1 MMITNWTRFG
11 VYLSCLGAA
20 LSFLSESGSAA
31 ESGLLRAKL
40 SVVQTGADFFRFFN
54 FSPIGKEKL
63 PDGTKVI
70 SFKPT
75 GDAFRALVT
84 LRVTTDDQGIIK
96 KLDLA
101 VARSFIDDP
110 KKCVYAADLVKS
122 FLTDAAAT
130 TEGDDVSLLA
140 AEINARSMAR
150 STTTVIVARPLP
162 TTPGLPSA
170 AYQTYAGSP
179 QPQTLLYSSRKEQV
193 LLRNDT
199 QSSEPTLDIIVSA
212 TAGAA

>member
-1 MMITNWTRFG
+1 MKITNWTRVG
-11 VYLSCLGAA
+11 LCLSCLGAA
-20 LSFLSESGSAA
+20 LSFFSESGSAE
-31 ESGLLRAKL
+31 ESGLLGAKL
-40 SVVQTGADFFRFFN
+40 SVAQTRADFFCFFN
-54 FSPIGKEKL
+54 FSPIGTEEL
-63 PDGTKVI
+63 SVGTKVI

-130 TEGDDVSLLA
+130 TERDDVGLLA
-140 AEINARSMAR
+140 AEINARSLAR
-150 STTTVIVARPLP
+150 STTTVIVGRHLP
-162 TTPGLPSA
+162 TAPGVPSA
-170 AYQTYAGSP
+170 AYQTYAGSL
-179 QPQTLLYSSRKEQV
+179 QPQTLLYPSRKVQV

-199 QSSEPTLDIIVSA
+199 ESNEPTLDIIVLA
-212 TAGAA
+212 TTGAA

>member
-1 MMITNWTRFG
+1 MMITNWTRIG
-11 VYLSCLGAA
+11 VCLSSIGAA
-20 LSFLSESGSAA
+20 LSFFSESGSAA
-31 ESGLLRAKL
+31 ESGLLGAKL

-54 FSPIGKEKL
+54 FSPIGKEEL
-63 PDGTKVI
+63 PDGTQVV

-84 LRVTTDDQGIIK
+84 LRVTTDDQGLIK
-96 KLDLA
+96 QLDLA

-122 FLTDAAAT
+122 FLTDAATT
-130 TEGDDVSLLA
+130 TERDEVSLLA

-162 TTPGLPSA
+162 TAPGSASA
-170 AYQTYAGSP
+170 AYQTYAGSQ
-179 QPQTLLYSSRKEQV
+179 QPQTLLYPSRKEQV
-193 LLRNDT
+193 LLRNGT
-199 QSSEPTLDIIVSA
+199 PSSEQTLDITVSA
-212 TAGAA
+212 TTGAD

>member
-1 MMITNWTRFG
+1 MMITNWTR
-11 VYLSCLGAA
+11 VVVCLSCFGAA
-20 LSFLSESGSAA
+20 LSFFSESGSAA
-31 ESGLLRAKL
+31 ESRLLGAKL
-40 SVVQTGADFFRFFN
+40 SVVQNEADFFRFFN

-63 PDGTKVI
+63 PDGSKVI

-84 LRVTTDDQGIIK
+84 LRATTDDQGIIK

-130 TEGDDVSLLA
+130 TEEDDVSLLA

-150 STTTVIVARPLP
+150 STSTVIAARPLP
-162 TTPGLPSA
+162 TPPASSSP
-170 AYQTYAGSP
+170 AYQTYAGSQ
-179 QPQTLLYSSRKEQV
+179 QPQTLLYPSQKEQV

-199 QSSEPTLDIIVSA
+199 PSSEPTLDIIVSA
-212 TAGAA
+212 LPAR

>member
-1 MMITNWTRFG
+1 MMITNWTRVG
-11 VYLSCLGAA
+11 LCLSCLVAA
-20 LSFLSESGSAA
+20 LSFFSESGSAA
-31 ESGLLRAKL
+31 ESGLLGAKL
-40 SVVQTGADFFRFFN
+40 SVAQTRADFFCFFN
-54 FSPIGKEKL
+54 FSPIGTEKL
-63 PDGTKVI
+63 PDGTKVV

-130 TEGDDVSLLA
+130 TERDDVGLLA

-150 STTTVIVARPLP
+150 SAATVIVARPLP
-162 TTPGLPSA
+162 TAPGLPSA
-170 AYQTYAGSP
+170 AYQTYAGSL
-179 QPQTLLYSSRKEQV
+179 QPQTLLYPSRKEQV

-199 QSSEPTLDIIVSA
+199 ESSEPTLDIIVLA
-212 TAGAA
+212 TTGAA